1 MNHRDRC
8 RNFLQTAAFTPKVEE
23 QGISER
29 FRYLAALGLVVG
41 AAAIRFALDPL
52 LGNYAPYLFFIL
64 AVLVSAVRF
73 GQGPGVAAASTSA
86 ILGTFFFVPPRL
98 SLVPLAP
105 QQIFYLLAFCAISA
119 GILLFSRQ
127 IALQQSDLEEQRV
140 KLASEAREQRLI
152 DAAHDYAIY
161 ELDRE
166 GRIITWNKGAE
177 RLKGW
182 KAEEIIGQPYTVLHP
197 PESRARNA
205 PDRELKIAAETG
217 RFEEEA
223 VRMRKDGS
231 VFAANVSLFPLRDE
245 HGVVTGFVKLTRDI
259 SDRSRTG
266 RAILESR
273 RRMEAIVQSAMDAII
288 TIDEDQRIALFNP
301 AAEKMFG
308 CSADK
313 VLGEPVTKLIPER
326 YRATHAEHVRRFFD
340 SGVVNRPLE
349 GTDETDL
356 MALRDSGE
364 EFPIE
369 ASISQVTVGGE
380 RMGTIILRDITER
393 RTSEEA
399 RALLAREV
407 DHRAKNA
414 LAVAQALV
422 TLTRADNIQDFAEAV
437 RGRIAALGRAH
448 SLLSQ
453 SHWRG
458 APLEQL
464 IRDEV
469 SPYAKEGQLRLC
481 GAAITCSAS
490 AVQSLSL
497 LFHELATNAVKHGAL
512 GHESGRV
519 EIEWV
524 LGPESL
530 TVEWVERGGPA
541 VKKPAE
547 EGFGSRLLRQV
558 SGRQLNADIKF
569 NWEAAGL
576 RVEIALPADLFMRK
590 SPSDQ
595 EEEGEAANQAD
606 RKQPGDD
613 HRKILLVED
622 EELVALEL
630 SAELSRLGWAIVG
643 PAATL
648 AEAQAL
654 LSKHVDAA
662 VLDVNLRGHPIYP
675 VAEQLQ
681 KLHVPFV
688 FCTGYEMVDPE
699 GRFPNVPVIRKSAHP
714 AAVSAALSDLLKAR
728 AH

>member
-1 MNHRDRC
+1 
-8 RNFLQTAAFTPKVEE
+8 
-23 QGISER
+23 
-29 FRYLAALGLVVG
+29 LVVV
-41 AAAIRFALDPL
+41 AAIVRFALTPL
-52 LGNYAPYLFFIL
+52 LGSSVPYLFFIL
-64 AVLVSAVRF
+64 AVLVAAVR
-73 GQGPGVAAASTSA
+73 
-86 ILGTFFFVPPRL
+86 LGTGAAVCATLVGAAVATLLFVQPRL
-98 SLVPLAP
+98 GFLLPPDRAPYLAAYLV
-105 QQIFYLLAFCAISA
+105 ISFGVVVFA
-119 GILLFSRQ
+119 RQ
-127 IALQQSDLEEQRV
+127 LDVRRAQLDMREERV
-140 KLASEAREQRLI
+140 ANEAREQRLI

-205 PDRELKIAAETG
+205 PNRELAIAAETG

-231 VFAANVSLFPLRDE
+231 VFAAHVSLFPLRDE
-245 HGVVTGFVKLTRDI
+245 HGEVTGFVKLTRDI
-259 SDRSRTG
+259 SDRSRAG
-266 RAILESR
+266 RAILEAR
-273 RRMEAIVQSAMDAII
+273 RRMEGIVQSAMDAII
-288 TIDEDQRIALFNP
+288 TIDESQRVVLFNP
-301 AAEKMFG
+301 AAEKVFG
-308 CSADK
+308 YSADK
-313 VLGEPVTKLIPER
+313 VLGQPVTILIPER
-326 YRATHAEHVRRFFD
+326 FRPRHDDYVRRFFD
-340 SGVVNRPLE
+340 SGVLNRPLGRDGE
-349 GTDETDL
+349 GDL
-356 MALRDSGE
+356 KALRSSGE

-369 ASISQVTVGGE
+369 ASISQVTVDGE
-380 RMGTIILRDITER
+380 RVGTIILRDITER

-399 RALLAREV
+399 RLLLAREV

-422 TLTRADNIQDFAEAV
+422 TLTKADNIQDFAEAV

-464 IRDEV
+464 IRDEI
-469 SPYAKEGQLRLC
+469 SPYAKEGQLHLQ
-481 GAAITCSAS
+481 GPAINCSAS
-490 AVQSLSL
+490 SVQSLSL

-512 GHESGRV
+512 GHEDGSV
-519 EIEWV
+519 KIAWS
-524 LGPESL
+524 LGAESL
-530 TVEWVERGGPA
+530 TVQWTECGGPP
-541 VKKPAE
+541 VKEPAE

-558 SGRQLNADIKF
+558 SGRQLNAQIDF
-569 NWEAAGL
+569 HWDPAGL
-576 RVEIALPADLFMRK
+576 RVEVKLPAELFMREVASGK
-590 SPSDQ
+590 NA
-595 EEEGEAANQAD
+595 EAD
-606 RKQPGDD
+606 GTLQPEPGNRVS

-654 LSKHVDAA
+654 LSKHFDAA

-675 VAEQLQ
+675 VAEQLE
-681 KLHVPFV
+681 KLRVPFV

-699 GRFPNVPVIRKSAHP
+699 GRFPNVPVIRKPAHP

-728 AH
+728 SH